1 MIQEKWLVQLET
13 VIQVHFPEK
22 DMLWCIFPELHTFT
36 WDILI
41 KVYSDVISL
50 TYPRVEVN

>member
-22 DMLWCIFPELHTFT
+22 NKLWCAFPELRIFLMGH
-36 WDILI
+36 
-41 KVYSDVISL
+41 
-50 TYPRVEVN
+50 